1 MDQLCFFGKCGSTM
15 AQLYKMDYKLMKNKA
30 KNHRVNLKSF
40 IKYRGRKKF
49 DINLIKESIAS

>member
-1 MDQLCFFGKCGSTM
+1 M
-15 AQLYKMDYKLMKNKA
+15 AQLYKIDYKLMKNKA